1 MRWKFEGGKKMRG
14 KGRTYWAEVRE
25 RRGGGEAGREEGVRQ
40 RPLWLLRQSAGSR
53 QSADRVYSLAAVVSP
68 GGSLARVLPS
78 LRPPSLPPSRP
89 PLPSPAAQHTHIL
102 TFISVWSLSVWNVCY
117 LIIRHGEQLC
127 GQTGVRGCSEVLERT
142 G

>member
-40 RPLWLLRQSAGSR
+40 RLLWLLRQSAGSR

-78 LRPPSLPPSRP
+78 LPLVLLFLLQQPNTHTYSHSLAFGRS
-89 PLPSPAAQHTHIL
+89 
-102 TFISVWSLSVWNVCY
+102 
-117 LIIRHGEQLC
+117 LC
-127 GQTGVRGCSEVLERT
+127 GMCVI
-142 G
+142 

>member
-1 MRWKFEGGKKMRG
+1 MRG

-68 GGSLARVLPS
+68 GGSLARVLTS
-78 LRPPSLPPSRP
+78 LPSLPPS
-89 PLPSPAAQHTHIL
+89 LSSSSSFSSSPTHTHTHI
-102 TFISVWSLSVWNVCY
+102 
-117 LIIRHGEQLC
+117 H
-127 GQTGVRGCSEVLERT
+127 
-142 G
+142 